1 MEVLKAGPCLRA
13 QDNAEGDGLGI
24 FPEEKEKP
32 RPAQEPKPWNMQVYP
47 VRKSGL
53 RPRWRRLQGL
63 AQRQRHPPQSLA
75 QICY

>member
-32 RPAQEPKPWNMQVYP
+32 RPAQELKP
-47 VRKSGL
+47 
-53 RPRWRRLQGL
+53 
-63 AQRQRHPPQSLA
+63 
-75 QICY
+75 